1 MTNRIVPRSA
11 ALSGIVAVV
20 LLFVGSGLTGSSPDL
35 NASRADI
42 GSWLASHPMTTGRAA
57 GAFIELLAVL
67 ALIVFAATLASVLR
81 HGEGEHAILSNT
93 AFGAGLLS
101 AAIKLAS
108 VPATFAALWRTKQGM
123 SLELGSALI
132 DMNNVAFV
140 LTWAVD
146 AVMLGAAAIVIVR
159 SGILPRWL
167 GWLAGVTAV
176 VSLATVPVAAKA
188 PPLGILLTFVW
199 LILVS
204 VVLLRNRVAAPRT
217 APAVA

>member
-1 MTNRIVPRSA
+1 MTNRIVPMPA

-20 LLFVGSGLTGSSPDL
+20 LLFVGSGLSGATPDL
-35 NASRADI
+35 TASRAELS
-42 GSWLASHPMTTGRAA
+42 SWLVSHPMTTGRAT

-81 HGEGEHAILSNT
+81 RGEGEHAILSNT

-101 AAIKLAS
+101 AAIKLMS
-108 VPATFAALWRTKQGM
+108 VPAAFAAVWRTKQGM
-123 SLELGSALI
+123 SLELASALL

-167 GWLAGVTAV
+167 GWFAGVTAAI
-176 VSLATVPVAAKA
+176 SLATVPVAAKA
-188 PPLGILLTFVW
+188 PPLGILLTFLW

-217 APAVA
+217 AAAVA

>member
-11 ALSGIVAVV
+11 ALSGVVAVV
-20 LLFVGSGLTGSSPDL
+20 LLFAGSGLSGSSPDL
-35 NASRADI
+35 TASRAKI
-42 GSWLASHPMTTGRAA
+42 ASWLVSHPMTTGRVV
-57 GAFIELLAVL
+57 GGFVELLAVL

-81 HGEGEHAILSNT
+81 RGEGDHAILSNT
-93 AFGAGLLS
+93 ALGAGLLS
-101 AAIKLAS
+101 AGIKLVS
-108 VPATFAALWRTKQGM
+108 VPAAFAAVWRTKQGM
-123 SLELGSALI
+123 SLELASALV

-140 LTWAVD
+140 MTWAVD

-167 GWLAGVTAV
+167 GWFAGVTAA

-199 LILVS
+199 LILTS
-204 VVLLRNRVAAPRT
+204 VVLLRNRVPAPR
-217 APAVA
+217 AAAVAV